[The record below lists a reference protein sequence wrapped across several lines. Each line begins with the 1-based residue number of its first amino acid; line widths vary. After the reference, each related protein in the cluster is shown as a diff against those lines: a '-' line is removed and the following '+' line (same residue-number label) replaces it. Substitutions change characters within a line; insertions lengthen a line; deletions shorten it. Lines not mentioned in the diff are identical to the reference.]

1 MHRNKKP
8 YGRLDPTGPG
18 IEESRLRTGGRRAH
32 SVRSLRKI
40 LAGRNRIDAVGSR
53 RYSLLRMNGEHRL
66 SASASASAS
75 GGVSRRANGQHASGS
90 RASGQTSRNV
100 LVVEDCNHIRFIIKQ
115 CLQRVHPE
123 LNVVE
128 ATDGMNALE
137 ILAERTAFD
146 VFIFDVV
153 MPRLDGAKLAQ
164 MLSESDRH
172 KDIPV
177 LLLSGIESE
186 KLEPTLDLSNV
197 KGYVQKPI
205 GPLAVVRRIEKILEK
220 EGKGLPNP
228 GNPLPRRASH
238 RAAPSSGRSS
248 G

>member
-1 MHRNKKP
+1 MCN
-8 YGRLDPTGPG
+8 G
-18 IEESRLRTGGRRAH
+18 
-32 SVRSLRKI
+32 
-40 LAGRNRIDAVGSR
+40 IDAVGSR
-53 RYSLLRMNGEHRL
+53 GYSLQRMNGEHLL
-66 SASASASAS
+66 SASASAPAS
-75 GGVSRRANGQHASGS
+75 GALPRRTNGQHIRGAP
-90 RASGQTSRNV
+90 ASGQTTRNV

-115 CLQRVHPE
+115 CLERVHPE

-164 MLSESDRH
+164 MLSESPRH

-177 LLLSGIESE
+177 LLLSGVESE

-197 KGYVQKPI
+197 RGYVQKPI
-205 GPLAVVRRIEKILEK
+205 GPLAVVRRVEKILEK

-238 RAAPSSGRSS
+238 RTAPRPGRSS